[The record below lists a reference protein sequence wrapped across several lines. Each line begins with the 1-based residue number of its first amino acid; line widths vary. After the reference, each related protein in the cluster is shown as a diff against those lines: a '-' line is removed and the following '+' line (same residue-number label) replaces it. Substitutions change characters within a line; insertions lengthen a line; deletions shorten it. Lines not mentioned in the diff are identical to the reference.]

1 MTLEDYRTMLVI
13 AAIITLVFEFVNGMY
28 WAKMVDEHR
37 VPKGWGW
44 HFLTMACIL
53 TPFVIWTLLFYAL
66 YSTAQT

>member
-1 MTLEDYRTMLVI
+1 MTLEDYRTMLGI

-44 HFLTMACIL
+44 HFLTIGCIL
-53 TPFVIWTLLFYAL
+53 TPLVIWILLFNAL
-66 YSTAQT
+66 YSTAQP